1 MIFRVVADLQPFL
14 IFFTILV
21 FVYSLIFAVIGAG
34 NPNVPGEFKQ
44 IYEETDEEDRMDL
57 PNGEYMYVGEF
68 LGFFLSTL
76 RIAIG
81 DFDFGA
87 SYYLTVSENW
97 LYWITW
103 FQVVVITCIIFLN
116 FIIAEASASY
126 QDVKDNLIPLINKS
140 KASLIQEAEQMIPDK
155 YKNDNLFP
163 KYVIIRNV
171 DM

>member
-1 MIFRVVADLQPFL
+1 MRI
-14 IFFTILV
+14 
-21 FVYSLIFAVIGAG
+21 SL
-34 NPNVPGEFKQ
+34 
-44 IYEETDEEDRMDL
+44 
-57 PNGEYMYVGEF
+57 
-68 LGFFLSTL
+68 
-76 RIAIG
+76 G